1 MIKRKQKIIFTQIS
15 LFIIGVLIIF
25 FTYFNKKQSEL
36 IIFEESNQEIKNKFK
51 EQDQIS
57 NDIFYNIKYSGIDL
71 SGNRYA
77 LTSKEA
83 VIDQNNPE
91 IINMRYVEANF
102 YFKDDTILNVV
113 SSEGVYNNKNLNIFF
128 KKNVVAKYGESKLF
142 ADKAHYSNVDSF
154 IEILDNVIVSDQKGT
169 VFADKLLFD
178 VIEKNLKIISLNDN
192 KINAKI
198 NLK

>member
-15 LFIIGVLIIF
+15 LFIIGMLIIF

-36 IIFEESNQEIKNKFK
+36 ILSEESNQKITNKFK
-51 EQDQIS
+51 EQDEIS

-71 SGNRYA
+71 SGNRYT

-83 VIDQNNPE
+83 ETDQNNPE

-128 KKNVVAKYGESKLF
+128 KKDVVAKYGESKLV
-142 ADKAHYSNVDSF
+142 ADKAYYSNVDSF

>member
-36 IIFEESNQEIKNKFK
+36 ILSEESNQKITNKFK
-51 EQDQIS
+51 EQDEIS

-71 SGNRYA
+71 SGNRYT

-83 VIDQNNPE
+83 ETDQNNPE
-91 IINMRYVEANF
+91 IINMKYVEANF

-128 KKNVVAKYGESKLF
+128 KKDVVAKYGESKLV
-142 ADKAHYSNVDSF
+142 ADKAYYSNVDSF

>member
-1 MIKRKQKIIFTQIS
+1 MNKRKQKIIFTQIS

-36 IIFEESNQEIKNKFK
+36 IIFEESNQEMKNKFK

-57 NDIFYNIKYSGIDL
+57 NDIFYNIKYSGTDL
-71 SGNRYA
+71 SGNRYT

-142 ADKAHYSNVDSF
+142 ADKAHHSNVDSF

>member
-36 IIFEESNQEIKNKFK
+36 ILSEESNQKITNKFK
-51 EQDQIS
+51 EQDEIS

-71 SGNRYA
+71 SGNRYT

-83 VIDQNNPE
+83 ETDQNNPE

-128 KKNVVAKYGESKLF
+128 KKDVVAKYGESKLV
-142 ADKAHYSNVDSF
+142 ADKAYYSNVDSF